1 MKKLETLSVR
11 FITRAS
17 KNTLNSNER
26 LYARIT
32 VAGER
37 TEVSL
42 GQDIASGLFDQ
53 NAQRC
58 LKSSKEARLANN
70 FMETVKYKLN
80 DYRKELM
87 LDGREIT
94 ADSLKRK
101 YMRIPLT
108 DEIHKPTILELYD
121 IHNSKLKEL
130 IDIDVAQAT
139 YKRHNTSRSHVAT
152 FIKYQFGKDDLELDR
167 IDFKFLIDYE
177 HYFKIVRKCNHNSTM
192 KYIKNLGKVI
202 RLGLADG
209 YTTKNPFDKFKLTY
223 KTVQRD
229 ILTIEEVDR
238 LVKLKI
244 PEERL
249 DRVRDL
255 FVFCIYTG
263 LAFVDVTNLKM
274 EHLVKTKQG
283 TTWIKNSR
291 YKTSVTFLIPLLPI
305 PVRLIK
311 KYEGF
316 FKRDIDGTVMP
327 ALSNQ
332 KYNSY
337 LKELAIR
344 AKISKNLTS
353 HLARHTFATTITLN
367 EGVPLEVVSKMLGHS
382 DTKTTQIYAKIQEK
396 AIMNGMKNLID
407 KEESNRKRKGQ
418 TK

>member
-1 MKKLETLSVR
+1 MKKLETFSVR
-11 FITRAS
+11 FMTRAS
-17 KNTLNSNER
+17 KNTQNSNEK
-26 LYARIT
+26 LYARVT

-42 GQDIASGLFDQ
+42 GQEIASGLFDQ

-58 LKSSKEARLANN
+58 LKSSKEARLANS
-70 FMETVKYKLN
+70 FLETVKYKLN
-80 DYRKELM
+80 DYRKEMM
-87 LDGREIT
+87 LDGKEIT

-101 YMRIPLT
+101 YMGIPLT
-108 DEIHKPTILELYD
+108 DEIRNPTILELYE
-121 IHNSKLKEL
+121 IHNDKLKEL
-130 IDIDVAQAT
+130 INIDIAQAT
-139 YKRHNTSRSHVAT
+139 YKRHNTSKSHVAT
-152 FIKYQFGKDDLELDR
+152 FIKYQYGLDDFELDR
-167 IDFKFLIDYE
+167 IDFKFLNDYE
-177 HYFKIVRKCNHNSTM
+177 HYFKVVRKCNHNSTM

-202 RLGLADG
+202 RLGLAEG
-209 YTTKNPFDKFKLTY
+209 YMTKNPFDKFKLTY

-229 ILTIEEVDR
+229 ILTIEEVEK

-274 EHLVKTKQG
+274 EHLVKTNEG

-291 YKTSVTFLIPLLPI
+291 CKTSVSFLIPLLPI

-316 FKRDIDGTVMP
+316 FKRDIDGSVLPT
-327 ALSNQ
+327 LSNQ

-396 AIMNGMKNLID
+396 AIMNGMKNLL
-407 KEESNRKRKGQ
+407 NR
-418 TK
+418 

>member
-1 MKKLETLSVR
+1 MKKLETFSVR

-17 KNTLNSNER
+17 KNTQNSNEK
-26 LYARIT
+26 LYARVT

-42 GQDIASGLFDQ
+42 GQEIASGLFDQ

-58 LKSSKEARLANN
+58 LKSSKEARLANS
-70 FMETVKYKLN
+70 FLETVKYKLN
-80 DYRKELM
+80 DYRKEMM
-87 LDGREIT
+87 LDGKEIT

-101 YMRIPLT
+101 YMGIPLT
-108 DEIHKPTILELYD
+108 DEIRNPTILELYE
-121 IHNSKLKEL
+121 IHNNKLKEL
-130 IDIDVAQAT
+130 INIDIAQAT
-139 YKRHNTSRSHVAT
+139 YKRHNTSKSHVAT
-152 FIKYQFGKDDLELDR
+152 FIKYQYGLDDFELDR
-167 IDFKFLIDYE
+167 IDFKFLNDYE
-177 HYFKIVRKCNHNSTM
+177 HYFKTVRKCNHNSTM

-202 RLGLADG
+202 RLGLAEG
-209 YTTKNPFDKFKLTY
+209 YMTKNPFDKFKLTY

-229 ILTIEEVDR
+229 ILTIEEVEK
-238 LVKLKI
+238 LVKMKI

-274 EHLVKTKQG
+274 EHLVKTNEG

-291 YKTSVTFLIPLLPI
+291 YKTSVSFLIPLLAI
-305 PVRLIK
+305 PQRLIK
-311 KYEGF
+311 KYDSF
-316 FKRDIDGTVMP
+316 IKRSIDGTVMP
-327 ALSNQ
+327 TLSNQ

-344 AKISKNLTS
+344 AKINKNLTS

-367 EGVPLEVVSKMLGHS
+367 EGVPLEVVSKMLGHT
-382 DTKTTQIYAKIQEK
+382 DTKTTQIYAKIHEK
-396 AIMNGMKNLID
+396 AIMNGMKNLLNKED
-407 KEESNRKRKGQ
+407 KSKKEGKG
-418 TK
+418 

>member
-1 MKKLETLSVR
+1 MKKLETFSVR
-11 FITRAS
+11 FMTRAS
-17 KNTLNSNER
+17 KNTQNSNER

-58 LKSSKEARLANN
+58 LKSSKEARLAND
-70 FMETVKYKLN
+70 FLETVKYKLN

-87 LDGREIT
+87 LDGNEIT

-101 YMRIPLT
+101 YMGIPLN
-108 DEIHKPTILELYD
+108 DEIYTPTILELYE
-121 IHNSKLKEL
+121 IHNSKMKEL
-130 IDIDVAQAT
+130 VDIDIAKAT
-139 YKRHNTSRSHVAT
+139 YKRHSTSKSHVAS
-152 FIKYQFGKDDLELDR
+152 FIKYQFGQDDLELDR
-167 IDFKFLIDYE
+167 IDFRFLSDYE
-177 HYFKIVRKCNHNSTM
+177 HYFKIVKKCNHNSTM

-202 RLGLADG
+202 RLGLAEG
-209 YTTKNPFDKFKLTY
+209 YMTRNPFDKFKLTY

-229 ILTIEEVDR
+229 ILTIEEVEK
-238 LVKLKI
+238 LVKMKI

-274 EHLVKTKQG
+274 EHLVKTNEG

-291 YKTSVTFLIPLLPI
+291 CKTSVSFLIPLLPI

-316 FKRDIDGTVMP
+316 FKRDIDGSVLPT
-327 ALSNQ
+327 LSNQ

-396 AIMNGMKNLID
+396 AIMTGMKKLMD
-407 KEESNRKRKGQ
+407 KDDGLEIMGKG
-418 TK
+418 

>member
-1 MKKLETLSVR
+1 MKKQETYAVRFVLRNSKVAQNEKSSLSVR
-11 FITRAS
+11 V
-17 KNTLNSNER
+17 
-26 LYARIT
+26 T
-32 VAGER
+32 V
-37 TEVSL
+37 
-42 GQDIASGLFDQ
+42 
-53 NAQRC
+53 NAQRVEMSLGWYLTESLWDEKMQKC
-58 LKSSKEARLANN
+58 KGMTREAKGTNGFIDATLFRLSDIRQRLII
-70 FMETVKYKLN
+70 EGKGV
-80 DYRKELM
+80 
-87 LDGREIT
+87 T
-94 ADSLKRK
+94 ADFIKARYKGL
-101 YMRIPLT
+101 PDP
-108 DEIHKPTILELYD
+108 DEIPNPTILELYE
-121 IHNSKLKEL
+121 IHNNKLKEL
-130 IDIDVAQAT
+130 IDIDIAKAT
-139 YKRHNTSRSHVAT
+139 YKRHTTSKSHIKA
-152 FIKYQFGKDDLELDR
+152 FIKYQYGKDDLELDR
-167 IDFKFLIDYE
+167 IDYKFLKDYE
-177 HYFKIVRKCNHNSTM
+177 HYFKVVRKCNHNSTM

-202 RLGLADG
+202 RLGLAEG
-209 YTTKNPFDKFKLTY
+209 YMTKNPFDKFKLTY

-229 ILTIEEVDR
+229 ILTIEEVDK

-274 EHLVKTKQG
+274 EHLVKTNEG

-291 YKTSVTFLIPLLPI
+291 YKTSVAFLIPLLAI

-316 FKRDIDGTVMP
+316 FKRDIDGSVMP
-327 ALSNQ
+327 TLSNQ

-396 AIMNGMKNLID
+396 AIMNGMKKLMD
-407 KEESNRKRKGQ
+407 KVDRSEIMGKG
-418 TK
+418 

>member
-1 MKKLETLSVR
+1 MKKLETFSVR
-11 FITRAS
+11 FIARAS
-17 KNTLNSNER
+17 KNTQNSNER

-42 GQDIASGLFDQ
+42 GRDIASGLFDQ
-53 NAQRC
+53 SAQRC
-58 LKSSKEARLANN
+58 LKSSKEARLAND
-70 FMETVKYKLN
+70 FMEIVKYKLN

-87 LDGREIT
+87 LDGKQVT

-101 YMRIPLT
+101 YMSIPLT
-108 DEIHKPTILELYD
+108 DEIQKPTILELYE
-121 IHNSKLKEL
+121 IHNNKLKEL
-130 IDIDVAQAT
+130 IDIDIAKAT
-139 YKRHNTSRSHVAT
+139 YKRHSTSKSHVAT

-167 IDFKFLIDYE
+167 IDFRFLSDYE
-177 HYFKIVRKCNHNSTM
+177 HYFKTVRKCNHNSTM

-202 RLGLADG
+202 RLGLAEG
-209 YTTKNPFDKFKLTY
+209 YIFRNPFDKFKLTY

-263 LAFVDVTNLKM
+263 LAFVDVTNLKI
-274 EHLVKTKQG
+274 EHLVNTKEG

-291 YKTSVTFLIPLLPI
+291 CKTSVSFLIPLLAI
-305 PVRLIK
+305 PQRLVK
-311 KYEGF
+311 KYDGF
-316 FKRDIDGTVMP
+316 IKRSIDGSVMP
-327 ALSNQ
+327 TLSNQ

-396 AIMNGMKNLID
+396 AIMNGMRNLMIVQNND
-407 KEESNRKRKGQ
+407 VGRKLEK
-418 TK
+418 K

>member
-1 MKKLETLSVR
+1 MKKQETFSIRFFARKSRGAKENQSPISVR
-11 FITRAS
+11 VTV
-17 KNTLNSNER
+17 NSGRVE
-26 LYARIT
+26 I
-32 VAGER
+32 
-37 TEVSL
+37 SL
-42 GQDIASGLFDQ
+42 GKNVTDEIWHEKLQKCKGQ
-53 NAQRC
+53 T
-58 LKSSKEARLANN
+58 KEAKQINEFLELTIFKINEIRHRLIIEGKEINADLLK
-70 FMETVKYKLN
+70 TRYKGLP
-80 DYRKELM
+80 D
-87 LDGREIT
+87 
-94 ADSLKRK
+94 ADA
-101 YMRIPLT
+101 
-108 DEIHKPTILELYD
+108 IHKPTILELYE
-121 IHNSKLKEL
+121 IHNNKLKEL
-130 IDIDVAQAT
+130 IDIDIAEAT
-139 YKRHNTSRSHVAT
+139 HKRHRTSKSHVAA
-152 FIKYQFGKDDLELDR
+152 FIKYQYGKDDLDLDR
-167 IDFKFLIDYE
+167 IDYKFLNDYE
-177 HYFKIVRKCNHNSTM
+177 HYFKVVRKCNHNSTM

-202 RLGLADG
+202 RLSLAEG
-209 YTTKNPFDKFKLTY
+209 YMTKNPFDKFKLTY

-274 EHLVKTKQG
+274 EHLVKTKEG

-291 YKTSVTFLIPLLPI
+291 CKTSVSFLIPLLPI

-316 FKRDIDGTVMP
+316 FKREIDGSVMP
-327 ALSNQ
+327 TLSNQ

-396 AIMNGMKNLID
+396 AIMNGMKNLL
-407 KEESNRKRKGQ
+407 NR
-418 TK
+418 

>member
-1 MKKLETLSVR
+1 MKKLETFSVR
-11 FITRAS
+11 FIARVS
-17 KNTLNSNER
+17 KNTPNSNER

-58 LKSSKEARLANN
+58 LKSSKDARLAND
-70 FMETVKYKLN
+70 FMEAVKYKLN

-87 LDGREIT
+87 LEGKGIT

-101 YMRIPLT
+101 YMGIPLT
-108 DEIHKPTILELYD
+108 DEIHKPTILELYE
-121 IHNSKLKEL
+121 IHNNKLKEL
-130 IDIDVAQAT
+130 IDIDIAKAT
-139 YKRHNTSRSHVAT
+139 YKRHSTSKSHVAA
-152 FIKYQFGKDDLELDR
+152 FIKYQFGQDDLELDR
-167 IDFKFLIDYE
+167 IGYKFLNDYE
-177 HYFKIVRKCNHNSTM
+177 HYFKVVRKCNHNSTM

-202 RLGLADG
+202 RLGLAEG
-209 YTTKNPFDKFKLTY
+209 YLTKNPFDKFKLTY

-229 ILTIEEVDR
+229 ILTIEEVEK

-244 PEERL
+244 QEERL

-274 EHLVKTKQG
+274 EHLIKTKQG

-291 YKTSVTFLIPLLPI
+291 CKTSVSFLIPLLPI
-305 PVRLIK
+305 PQRLVK
-311 KYEGF
+311 KYDSF
-316 FKRDIDGTVMP
+316 IKRNVDNSVMP
-327 ALSNQ
+327 TLSNQ

-344 AKISKNLTS
+344 AKINKNLTS

-396 AIMNGMKNLID
+396 AILNGMKNLMGIEKEVID
-407 KEESNRKRKGQ
+407 
-418 TK
+418 